1 MSSILRDVYFW
12 LAIFLLSLADIFF
25 IGTFLD
31 WFDFG
36 FVLGP
41 YRFNHWLGWIGFV
54 FILIHVPLFMTVKR
68 RYVNKIK
75 LFLGIHVVGNLLAYL
90 LITIHFASQIS
101 RSAQFYPDLGTGVT
115 LYVFMATLVT
125 TGFLQRFGLLN
136 GMRKSWRFLHTSS
149 VLALFVIIVIHI
161 LHGVELL

>member
-1 MSSILRDVYFW
+1 MSSILRDAYFW
-12 LAIFLLSLADIFF
+12 LAIFLLLLTDIFF

-54 FILIHVPLFMTVKR
+54 FILIHVPFFVTMKR

-75 LFLGIHVVGNLLAYL
+75 LFLGIHVLGNLAAYL
-90 LITIHFASQIS
+90 LISIHFASQIS
-101 RSAQFYPDLGTGVT
+101 RSPQFYPDLGTGIA
-115 LYVFMATLVT
+115 LYIFMITLVT

-136 GMRKSWRFLHTSS
+136 KMRKTWRFLHTSS
-149 VLALFVIIVIHI
+149 VFGLFVIIGIHI
-161 LHGVELL
+161 LHGIGIL

>member
-12 LAIFLLSLADIFF
+12 LAVFLLLLTDIFF

-54 FILIHVPLFMTVKR
+54 FILIHVPLFVTMKR

-75 LFLGIHVVGNLLAYL
+75 LFLGIHVLGNLAAYL
-90 LITIHFASQIS
+90 LISIHFASQIS
-101 RSAQFYPDLGTGVT
+101 RSPQFYPDLGTGIT
-115 LYVFMATLVT
+115 LYIFMITLVT

-136 GMRKSWRFLHTSS
+136 KMRKSWRFLHTSS
-149 VLALFVIIVIHI
+149 VSGLFVIIGIHI
-161 LHGVELL
+161 LHGIGIL